1 MPEMKDL
8 IAIFKAETEEHLTK
22 LDNGLVELEKQPDN
36 VELASSLN
44 REVHTLKGAARVFGF
59 YEIQDIAH
67 RIEDIF
73 EEVAGKRAVFNSS
86 MAERIFK
93 GLDAIRAILEKIA
106 QEKKI
111 DAEVDVDASDICREL
126 EECISA
132 TQPIRTTKKREKGRK
147 KEKEVAETEA
157 NDEQAKGDQQKEQEA
172 NLSTP
177 PPEVPSRPSTRAFR
191 QAQGPELNQGAFP
204 QVQNPEFNLGAQAK
218 GPEVRSESHSPAPP
232 SKAALHEAPSP
243 HSAART
249 EEYIR
254 VPISRVDKL
263 LYLVGEVV
271 INKMKASAMSA
282 QAKRLSKL
290 SREAQKSISGLS
302 ETIKKEFSPQNGEV
316 TKWLSQCEAQV
327 QRLRER
333 TLELYDHVS
342 TEAFHLE
349 PVIDELQAKIKE
361 IKMLP
366 LSTIFEGFPRMV
378 RDIASQQA
386 KQVNLVIS
394 GEENELDKKVLEGI
408 KTSLIHI
415 LRNCIDHGIE
425 EPEARAALGK
435 PREGTIKISA
445 SHKGD
450 NVVIIVEDD
459 GRGMDTAQIKE
470 TALKKRLVSIHDL
483 EGMSDKEVMNIV
495 FMNGYSTSPIVTDV
509 SGRGMGLDIV
519 RRDIADLKGRVILET
534 EKNRGTKFTLV
545 LPLTIAI
552 IQVLL
557 LKVQSMLFA
566 LPMFS
571 VTESVKVSR
580 DDIFVTGGRM
590 AIQFREHI
598 VPLVKLN
605 EVLGLPPT
613 EKEKKEKKEILVV
626 MASSLDSRVGFI
638 VDEIAGEEEAF
649 IKSLGKHLGK
659 VKNVSGAIIMPTGD
673 VVVVLDIADLVTHSA
688 LGLPHTTGKRS
699 ATETKP
705 KEKRILVVE
714 DAFSTRELEKSIL
727 ETHGYVVDTAVD
739 GLDALDRMVNN
750 QYDLVVSD
758 VEMPRMDGFEL
769 CRTLKNNEGYKDIPV
784 IMVTALQKEED
795 KRRGIEVGA
804 AAYLV
809 KSAFEQTNLLETI
822 ERLVG

>member
-36 VELASSLN
+36 LELASSLN

-86 MAERIFK
+86 MAEPIFK
-93 GLDAIRAILEKIA
+93 ALDAIRAILLKIV

-132 TQPIRTTKKREKGRK
+132 AQAIRTRKKREREPKR
-147 KEKEVAETEA
+147 EKEASET
-157 NDEQAKGDQQKEQEA
+157 QAKGEPEKGDPQREQEVRK
-172 NLSTP
+172 
-177 PPEVPSRPSTRAFR
+177 PPEKVLDRASETV
-191 QAQGPELNQGAFP
+191 APHLSGP
-204 QVQNPEFNLGAQAK
+204 
-218 GPEVRSESHSPAPP
+218 
-232 SKAALHEAPSP
+232 
-243 HSAART
+243 T

-254 VPISRVDKL
+254 VPTSRVDKL

-271 INKMKASAMSA
+271 INKMKASAMST

-290 SREAQKSISGLS
+290 SREAQKSILSLS
-302 ETIKKEFSPQNGEV
+302 EAVKKESSSPNREV
-316 TKWLSQCEAQV
+316 TRWLSQCEAQM

-333 TLELYDHVS
+333 TLELYDQVS
-342 TEAFHLE
+342 TEAFHLD

-366 LSTIFEGFPRMV
+366 LSTIFEGFPRMI
-378 RDIASQQA
+378 RDIASQQG

-394 GEENELDKKVLEGI
+394 GEENELDKKVMEGI

-425 EPEARAALGK
+425 EPEARVALGK
-435 PREGTIKISA
+435 SSDGTIKISA
-445 SHKGD
+445 SHEGD
-450 NVVIIVEDD
+450 NVVITVEDD
-459 GRGMDTAQIKE
+459 GRGMDITQIKE
-470 TALKKRLVSIHDL
+470 TALKKRLVSNHDL
-483 EGMSDKEVMNIV
+483 EGMSHKEVMNIV

-519 RRDIADLKGRVILET
+519 RRDIANLKGRVILDT

-557 LKVQSMLFA
+557 VKVQNMLFA
-566 LPMFS
+566 LPIFS

-580 DDIFVTGGRM
+580 DDVSLTGGRM

-605 EVLGLPPT
+605 EVLRLPPPGNEE
-613 EKEKKEKKEILVV
+613 EKAKKEMLVV
-626 MASSLDSRVGFI
+626 MATSLDSQVGFI

-659 VKNVSGAIIMPTGD
+659 VKNVSGAIIMPTGE
-673 VVVVLDIADLVTHSA
+673 VVVVLDIADLVANSA
-688 LGLPHTTGKRS
+688 LGLPHFTGKRS
-699 ATETKP
+699 VVGTKH

-727 ETHGYVVDTAVD
+727 ETHGYLVDTAVD
-739 GLDALDRMVNN
+739 GLDALDRMVDN
-750 QYDLVVSD
+750 QYDLIVSD

-769 CRTLKNNEGYKDIPV
+769 CRTLKNNERYKDIPV
-784 IMVTALQKEED
+784 VMVTALQKEED

-809 KSAFEQTNLLETI
+809 KSAFEQTNLLDTI
-822 ERLVG
+822 ERLVD

>member
-36 VELASSLN
+36 LELASSLN

-86 MAERIFK
+86 MAEPIFK
-93 GLDAIRAILEKIA
+93 ALDAIRAILLKIV

-132 TQPIRTTKKREKGRK
+132 AQAIRTRKKREREPKR
-147 KEKEVAETEA
+147 EKEASET
-157 NDEQAKGDQQKEQEA
+157 QAKGEPEKGDPQREQEVRK
-172 NLSTP
+172 
-177 PPEVPSRPSTRAFR
+177 PPEKVLDRASETV
-191 QAQGPELNQGAFP
+191 APHLSGP
-204 QVQNPEFNLGAQAK
+204 
-218 GPEVRSESHSPAPP
+218 
-232 SKAALHEAPSP
+232 
-243 HSAART
+243 T

-254 VPISRVDKL
+254 VPTSRVDKL

-271 INKMKASAMSA
+271 INKMKASAMST

-290 SREAQKSISGLS
+290 SREAQKSILSLS
-302 ETIKKEFSPQNGEV
+302 EAVKKESSSPNREV
-316 TKWLSQCEAQV
+316 TRWLSQCEAQM

-333 TLELYDHVS
+333 TLELYDQVS
-342 TEAFHLE
+342 TEAFHLD

-366 LSTIFEGFPRMV
+366 LSTIFEGFPRMI
-378 RDIASQQA
+378 RDIASQQG

-394 GEENELDKKVLEGI
+394 GEENELDKKVMEGI

-425 EPEARAALGK
+425 EPEARVALGK
-435 PREGTIKISA
+435 SSDGTIKISA
-445 SHKGD
+445 SHEGD
-450 NVVIIVEDD
+450 NVVITVEDD
-459 GRGMDTAQIKE
+459 GRGMDTTQIKE
-470 TALKKRLVSIHDL
+470 TALKKRLVSNHDL
-483 EGMSDKEVMNIV
+483 EGMSHKEVMNIV

-519 RRDIADLKGRVILET
+519 RRDIANLKGRVILDT

-557 LKVQSMLFA
+557 VKVQNMLFA
-566 LPMFS
+566 LPIFS

-580 DDIFVTGGRM
+580 DDVSLTGGRM

-605 EVLGLPPT
+605 EVLGLPPPGNEE
-613 EKEKKEKKEILVV
+613 EKAKKEMLVV
-626 MASSLDSRVGFI
+626 MATSLDSQVGFI

-659 VKNVSGAIIMPTGD
+659 VKNVSGAIIMPTGE
-673 VVVVLDIADLVTHSA
+673 VVVVLDIADLVANSA
-688 LGLPHTTGKRS
+688 LGLPHFTGKRS
-699 ATETKP
+699 VVGTKH

-727 ETHGYVVDTAVD
+727 ETHGYLVDTAVD
-739 GLDALDRMVNN
+739 GLDALDRMVDN
-750 QYDLVVSD
+750 QYDLIVSD

-784 IMVTALQKEED
+784 VMVTALQKEED

-809 KSAFEQTNLLETI
+809 KSAFEQTNLLDTI
-822 ERLVG
+822 ERLVD

>member
-8 IAIFKAETEEHLTK
+8 IAVFRAETEEHLTK

-36 VELASSLN
+36 IELASSLN

-67 RIEDIF
+67 RIEGIF
-73 EEVAGKRAVFNSS
+73 EEVAGKRVVFNSS

-93 GLDAIRAILEKIA
+93 GLDAIRAILQNIV

-111 DAEVDVDASDICREL
+111 DAEVDASDVCRKL

-132 TQPIRTTKKREKGRK
+132 AQAVRTRRKRERGGKREKEAIETQEKGEQEKEPEGRK
-147 KEKEVAETEA
+147 APDKVVDRTSETTA
-157 NDEQAKGDQQKEQEA
+157 
-172 NLSTP
+172 P
-177 PPEVPSRPSTRAFR
+177 HPSG
-191 QAQGPELNQGAFP
+191 Q
-204 QVQNPEFNLGAQAK
+204 
-218 GPEVRSESHSPAPP
+218 
-232 SKAALHEAPSP
+232 
-243 HSAART
+243 T

-254 VPISRVDKL
+254 VPMSRVDKL

-271 INKMKASAMSA
+271 VNKMRVSAMSA
-282 QAKRLSKL
+282 QTKRLSKL
-290 SREAQKSISGLS
+290 SRETQKSILSLS
-302 ETIKKEFSPQNGEV
+302 EAIKKECSSRNGEV
-316 TKWLSQCEAQV
+316 TKWLSQCEAQM

-333 TLELYDHVS
+333 TLELYDQVS
-342 TEAFHLE
+342 TEAFHLD

-366 LSTIFEGFPRMV
+366 LSTIFEGFPRMI
-378 RDIASQQA
+378 RDIASQQG

-394 GEENELDKKVLEGI
+394 GEENELDKKVMEGI

-425 EPEARAALGK
+425 EPEARVALGK
-435 PREGTIKISA
+435 SREGTIKVSA
-445 SHKGD
+445 SHEGD
-450 NVVIIVEDD
+450 NVVITVEDN
-459 GRGMDTAQIKE
+459 GRGMDIAQIKE
-470 TALKKRLVSIHDL
+470 TALKKRLVSNHDL
-483 EGMSDKEVMNIV
+483 EAMSHKEVMNIV

-519 RRDIADLKGRVILET
+519 RRDIANLKGRVILDT

-557 LKVQSMLFA
+557 IKVQNMLFA

-571 VTESVKVSR
+571 VTESVKVST
-580 DDIFVTGGRM
+580 DDVFLTGGRM
-590 AIQFREHI
+590 AIQSREHI
-598 VPLVKLN
+598 VPLVRLN
-605 EVLGLPPT
+605 EVLALPPAGNEV
-613 EKEKKEKKEILVV
+613 EKAKKEMLVV
-626 MASSLDSRVGFI
+626 MATSLDSQVGFI
-638 VDEIAGEEEAF
+638 VDEIAGEGEAF

-659 VKNVSGAIIMPTGD
+659 VKNVSGAIVTPTGE
-673 VVVVLDIADLVTHSA
+673 VVVVLDVADLVANSA
-688 LGLPHTTGKRS
+688 LGLPHVTGKR
-699 ATETKP
+699 TGPGTKH

-727 ETHGYVVDTAVD
+727 ETHGYLVDTAVD
-739 GLDALDRMVNN
+739 GLDALDRMVDN

-784 IMVTALQKEED
+784 VMVTALQKEED

-809 KSAFEQTNLLETI
+809 KSAFEQTNLLDTI

>member
-36 VELASSLN
+36 LELASSLN

-86 MAERIFK
+86 MAEPIFK
-93 GLDAIRAILEKIA
+93 ALDAIRAILLKIV

-111 DAEVDVDASDICREL
+111 DTEVDVDASDICREL

-132 TQPIRTTKKREKGRK
+132 AQAIRTRKKREREPKR
-147 KEKEVAETEA
+147 EKEASET
-157 NDEQAKGDQQKEQEA
+157 QAKGEPEKGDPQREQEVRK
-172 NLSTP
+172 
-177 PPEVPSRPSTRAFR
+177 PPEKVLDRANETV
-191 QAQGPELNQGAFP
+191 APHLSGP
-204 QVQNPEFNLGAQAK
+204 
-218 GPEVRSESHSPAPP
+218 
-232 SKAALHEAPSP
+232 
-243 HSAART
+243 T

-254 VPISRVDKL
+254 VPTSRVDKL

-290 SREAQKSISGLS
+290 SREAQKSILSLS
-302 ETIKKEFSPQNGEV
+302 EAVKKESSSPNREV
-316 TKWLSQCEAQV
+316 TRWLSQCEAQM

-333 TLELYDHVS
+333 TLELYDQVS
-342 TEAFHLE
+342 TEAFHLD

-366 LSTIFEGFPRMV
+366 LSTIFEGFPRMI
-378 RDIASQQA
+378 RDIASQQG

-394 GEENELDKKVLEGI
+394 GEENELDKKVMEGI

-425 EPEARAALGK
+425 EPEARVALGK
-435 PREGTIKISA
+435 SSDGTIKISA
-445 SHKGD
+445 SHEGD
-450 NVVIIVEDD
+450 NVVITVEDD
-459 GRGMDTAQIKE
+459 GRGMDTTQIKE
-470 TALKKRLVSIHDL
+470 TALKKRLVSNHDL
-483 EGMSDKEVMNIV
+483 EGMSHKEVMNIV

-519 RRDIADLKGRVILET
+519 RRDIANLKGRVILDT

-557 LKVQSMLFA
+557 VKVQNMLFA
-566 LPMFS
+566 LPIFS

-580 DDIFVTGGRM
+580 DDVSLTGGRM

-605 EVLGLPPT
+605 EVLRLPPPGNEE
-613 EKEKKEKKEILVV
+613 EKAKKEMLVV
-626 MASSLDSRVGFI
+626 MATSLDSQVGFI

-659 VKNVSGAIIMPTGD
+659 VKNVSGAIIMPTGE
-673 VVVVLDIADLVTHSA
+673 VVVVLDIADLVANSA
-688 LGLPHTTGKRS
+688 LGLPHFTGKRS
-699 ATETKP
+699 VVGTKH

-727 ETHGYVVDTAVD
+727 ETHGYLVDTAVD
-739 GLDALDRMVNN
+739 GLDALDRMVDN
-750 QYDLVVSD
+750 QYDLIVSD

-784 IMVTALQKEED
+784 VMVTALQKEED

-809 KSAFEQTNLLETI
+809 KSAFEQTNLLDTI
-822 ERLVG
+822 ERLVD

>member
-8 IAIFKAETEEHLTK
+8 IAIFKAESEEHLTK

-36 VELASSLN
+36 IELASSLN

-86 MAERIFK
+86 MAEGIFK
-93 GLDAIRAILEKIA
+93 GLDAIRAILEKIV

-111 DAEVDVDASDICREL
+111 DAEVDVDASDVCREL

-132 TQPIRTTKKREKGRK
+132 AQPVRTRKKRERGPKR
-147 KEKEVAETEA
+147 EKEAAET
-157 NDEQAKGDQQKEQEA
+157 QAKDGQEKGDQEREQEERKA
-172 NLSTP
+172 PDKVVDRTS
-177 PPEVPSRPSTRAFR
+177 EAVVPHQP
-191 QAQGPELNQGAFP
+191 AQ
-204 QVQNPEFNLGAQAK
+204 
-218 GPEVRSESHSPAPP
+218 
-232 SKAALHEAPSP
+232 
-243 HSAART
+243 T

-271 INKMKASAMSA
+271 INKMKASAMST

-290 SREAQKSISGLS
+290 SREAQKSISSLS
-302 ETIKKEFSPQNGEV
+302 EAVKKQFSPQDGEV
-316 TKWLSQCEAQV
+316 TKWLSQCEAQM
-327 QRLRER
+327 QRLKER
-333 TLELYDHVS
+333 TQELYDHVS
-342 TEAFHLE
+342 REAFHLD

-378 RDIASQQA
+378 RDIASQEG
-386 KQVNLVIS
+386 KEVNLAIS
-394 GEENELDKKVLEGI
+394 GEENELDKKVMEGI

-425 EPEARAALGK
+425 EPEVRVALGK
-435 PREGTIKISA
+435 PRDGVIKVSA
-445 SHKGD
+445 SHEGD
-450 NVVIIVEDD
+450 NVVITIEDD
-459 GRGMDTAQIKE
+459 GRGMDIAQIKE
-470 TALKKRLVSIHDL
+470 TALKKRLASNHDL
-483 EGMSDKEVMNIV
+483 EAMSDKEVMNIV

-519 RRDIADLKGRVILET
+519 RRDITNLKGRVILDT

-557 LKVQSMLFA
+557 VKVQNMLFA

-580 DDIFVTGGRM
+580 DDVSIIGGRM
-590 AIQFREHI
+590 AIQFRERI
-598 VPLVKLN
+598 VPLVRLN
-605 EVLGLPPT
+605 EVLGLPPAGN
-613 EKEKKEKKEILVV
+613 EEGKAKKEMLVV
-626 MASSLDSRVGFI
+626 MAISLDSRVGFI
-638 VDEIAGEEEAF
+638 VDELAGEGEVF
-649 IKSLGKHLGK
+649 IKNLGKHLGK
-659 VKNVSGAIIMPTGD
+659 VKNVSGAIIMPTGE
-673 VVVVLDIADLVTHSA
+673 VVVVLDIADLMAHSA
-688 LGLPHTTGKRS
+688 LGLPHVAGKKS
-699 ATETKP
+699 TPKAKY

-727 ETHGYVVDTAVD
+727 ETHGYLVDTAVD

-750 QYDLVVSD
+750 QYDLIVSD

-784 IMVTALQKEED
+784 VMVTALQKEED

-804 AAYLV
+804 AAYIV
-809 KSAFEQTNLLETI
+809 KSAFEQTNLLDTI

>member
-8 IAIFKAETEEHLTK
+8 IAIFRAETEEHLTK
-22 LDNGLVELEKQPDN
+22 LDNGLVQLEKHPDN
-36 VELASSLN
+36 IELASSLN

-67 RIEDIF
+67 RVEDIF

-106 QEKKI
+106 QEKKS
-111 DAEVDVDASDICREL
+111 DVDANVGVGVGASDICRGL
-126 EECISA
+126 EECLSA
-132 TQPIRTTKKREKGRK
+132 AKATRTRRKRERGPK
-147 KEKEVAETEA
+147 KEKEAVETRE
-157 NDEQAKGDQQKEQEA
+157 KGEREKEHEGGKTPDKVVDRMSETA
-172 NLSTP
+172 VPHLS
-177 PPEVPSRPSTRAFR
+177 
-191 QAQGPELNQGAFP
+191 AQ
-204 QVQNPEFNLGAQAK
+204 
-218 GPEVRSESHSPAPP
+218 
-232 SKAALHEAPSP
+232 
-243 HSAART
+243 T

-254 VPISRVDKL
+254 VPMSRVDKL

-290 SREAQKSISGLS
+290 SKEAQKSISSLS
-302 ETIKKEFSPQNGEV
+302 EAMKKEFSSQDGEV
-316 TKWLSQCEAQV
+316 AKLLSQCEAQM
-327 QRLRER
+327 QKIREH
-333 TLELYDHVS
+333 TLKLFDDVS
-342 TEAFHLE
+342 TEAFHLD

-378 RDIASQQA
+378 RDIASQQG
-386 KQVNLVIS
+386 KEVNLVIS
-394 GEENELDKKVLEGI
+394 GEETELDKKVLEGI

-425 EPEARAALGK
+425 EPEVRVGLGK
-435 PREGTIKISA
+435 PRGGTVKVSA
-445 SHKGD
+445 SHEGD
-450 NVVIIVEDD
+450 NVVITVEDD
-459 GRGMDTAQIKE
+459 GRGMDISKIKE
-470 TALKKRLVSIHDL
+470 TALKKRLVSSVDL
-483 EGMSDKEVMNIV
+483 EGMTDKEVLNIV

-519 RRDIADLKGRVILET
+519 RRDITNLKGRVILDAQ
-534 EKNRGTKFTLV
+534 KNRETKFTLV

-557 LKVQSMLFA
+557 VKVQNMLFA

-571 VTESVKVSR
+571 VTESVKVR
-580 DDIFVTGGRM
+580 WDDVSATEGRM
-590 AIQFREHI
+590 ATQFREHI

-605 EVLGLPPT
+605 EVLGLPPAGDR
-613 EKEKKEKKEILVV
+613 EGEAKKEMLVV
-626 MASSLDSRVGFI
+626 MATSLDSRVGFI
-638 VDEIAGEEEAF
+638 VDEIVGEGEVF

-659 VKNVSGAIIMPTGD
+659 VKNVSGAIIMPTGE
-673 VVVVLDIADLVTHSA
+673 VVVVLDMADLMAHGA
-688 LGLPHTTGKRS
+688 LSLPQVAGKRR
-699 ATETKP
+699 APNAKR

-727 ETHGYVVDTAVD
+727 ETHGYLVDTAVD
-739 GLDALDRMVNN
+739 GLDALDRMVDNR
-750 QYDLVVSD
+750 YDLIVSD
-758 VEMPRMDGFEL
+758 IEMPRMDGFEL
-769 CRTLKNNEGYKDIPV
+769 CRTLKNKEGYKDIPV
-784 IMVTALQKEED
+784 VMVTALQKEED

-804 AAYLV
+804 AAYIV
-809 KSAFEQTNLLETI
+809 KSAFEQTNLLDTI

>member
-1 MPEMKDL
+1 MKDL

-36 VELASSLN
+36 LELASSLN

-86 MAERIFK
+86 MAEPIFK
-93 GLDAIRAILEKIA
+93 ALDAIRAILLKIV

-132 TQPIRTTKKREKGRK
+132 AQAIRTRKKREREPKR
-147 KEKEVAETEA
+147 EKEASET
-157 NDEQAKGDQQKEQEA
+157 QAKGEPEKGDPQREQEVRK
-172 NLSTP
+172 
-177 PPEVPSRPSTRAFR
+177 PPEKVLDRASETV
-191 QAQGPELNQGAFP
+191 APHLSGP
-204 QVQNPEFNLGAQAK
+204 
-218 GPEVRSESHSPAPP
+218 
-232 SKAALHEAPSP
+232 
-243 HSAART
+243 T

-254 VPISRVDKL
+254 VPTSRVDKL

-290 SREAQKSISGLS
+290 SREAQKSILSLS
-302 ETIKKEFSPQNGEV
+302 EAVKKESSSPNREV
-316 TKWLSQCEAQV
+316 TRWLSQCEAQM

-333 TLELYDHVS
+333 TLELYDQVS
-342 TEAFHLE
+342 TEAFHLD

-366 LSTIFEGFPRMV
+366 LSTIFEGFPRMI
-378 RDIASQQA
+378 RDIASQQG

-394 GEENELDKKVLEGI
+394 GEENELDKKVMEGI

-425 EPEARAALGK
+425 EPEARVALGK
-435 PREGTIKISA
+435 SSDGTIKISA
-445 SHKGD
+445 SHEGD
-450 NVVIIVEDD
+450 NVVITVEDD
-459 GRGMDTAQIKE
+459 GRGMDITQIKE
-470 TALKKRLVSIHDL
+470 TALKKRLVSNHDL
-483 EGMSDKEVMNIV
+483 EGMLHKEVMNIV

-519 RRDIADLKGRVILET
+519 RRDIANLKGRVILDT

-557 LKVQSMLFA
+557 VKVQNMLFA
-566 LPMFS
+566 LPIFS

-580 DDIFVTGGRM
+580 DDVSLTGGRI

-605 EVLGLPPT
+605 EVLRLPPPGNEE
-613 EKEKKEKKEILVV
+613 EKAKKEMLVV
-626 MASSLDSRVGFI
+626 MATSLDSQVGFI

-659 VKNVSGAIIMPTGD
+659 VKNVSGAIIMPTGE
-673 VVVVLDIADLVTHSA
+673 VVVVLDIADLVANSA
-688 LGLPHTTGKRS
+688 LGLPHFTGKRS
-699 ATETKP
+699 VVGTKH

-727 ETHGYVVDTAVD
+727 ETHGYLVDTAVD
-739 GLDALDRMVNN
+739 GLDALDRMVDN
-750 QYDLVVSD
+750 QYDLIVSD

-784 IMVTALQKEED
+784 VMVTALQKEED

-809 KSAFEQTNLLETI
+809 KSAFEQTNLLDTI
-822 ERLVG
+822 ERLVD

>member
-22 LDNGLVELEKQPDN
+22 LDNGLVALEKQPDN
-36 VELASSLN
+36 VELASGMN

-73 EEVAGKRAVFNSS
+73 EEVAGKRAVFTSS

-93 GLDAIRAILEKIA
+93 GLDAIRTILQKIV

-111 DAEVDVDASDICREL
+111 DAEVDVDALDICREL

-132 TQPIRTTKKREKGRK
+132 AQAVRTRKKRERQPKG
-147 KEKEVAETEA
+147 EKEAGETQVKREPEKTDA
-157 NDEQAKGDQQKEQEA
+157 QKEQEA
-172 NLSTP
+172 RKASGKAVDPMSEAVP
-177 PPEVPSRPSTRAFR
+177 PHPF
-191 QAQGPELNQGAFP
+191 GPA
-204 QVQNPEFNLGAQAK
+204 
-218 GPEVRSESHSPAPP
+218 
-232 SKAALHEAPSP
+232 
-243 HSAART
+243 

-254 VPISRVDKL
+254 VPMSRVDNL

-271 INKMKASAMSA
+271 INKMKASAMTT
-282 QAKRLSKL
+282 QAKKLSKL
-290 SREAQKSISGLS
+290 SREVQKSMLS
-302 ETIKKEFSPQNGEV
+302 LGEAIKKRPSSQNGEV
-316 TKWLSQCEAQV
+316 SRWLSQSEAQM
-327 QRLRER
+327 QRLREQ
-333 TLELYDHVS
+333 TLQLYDQVS
-342 TEAFHLE
+342 TEALHLD
-349 PVIDELQAKIKE
+349 PVIDQLQAKIKE

-366 LSTIFEGFPRMV
+366 LSTIFEGFPRMI
-378 RDIASQQA
+378 RDIASQQG

-394 GEENELDKKVLEGI
+394 GEENELDKKVMEGI

-415 LRNCIDHGIE
+415 LRNCVDHGIE
-425 EPEARAALGK
+425 EPEARVALGK
-435 PREGTIKISA
+435 PRDGTIRISA
-445 SHKGD
+445 SHEGD
-450 NVVIIVEDD
+450 NVVITVEDD
-459 GRGMDTAQIKE
+459 GRGLDIAQIKQ
-470 TALKKRLVSIHDL
+470 TALKKRLALPHDL
-483 EGMSDKEVMNIV
+483 EGMSPKEVMNIV

-519 RRDIADLKGRVILET
+519 RRDIANLKGRVILDA

-557 LKVQSMLFA
+557 VKLQNMLFA

-571 VTESVKVSR
+571 VTESVKVST
-580 DDIFVTGGRM
+580 DDVSLTGGRM

-598 VPLVKLN
+598 VPLVRLN
-605 EVLGLPPT
+605 EVLALPRAANEE
-613 EKEKKEKKEILVV
+613 EKTKENLLVV
-626 MASSLDSRVGFI
+626 MTSSLDSRVGFI
-638 VDEIAGEEEAF
+638 VDEIAGEGEAF

-659 VKNVSGAIIMPTGD
+659 VKNVSGAIIMPTGE
-673 VVVVLDIADLVTHSA
+673 VVVVLDIADLVANSA
-688 LGLPHTTGKRS
+688 LRLPHLTGKRS
-699 ATETKP
+699 VVGTKH

-727 ETHGYVVDTAVD
+727 ETHGYLVDTAVD
-739 GLDALDRMVNN
+739 GLDALDRMVDN
-750 QYDLVVSD
+750 QYDLIVSD

-769 CRTLKNNEGYKDIPV
+769 CRTLKNNDGYKDIPV
-784 IMVTALQKEED
+784 VMVTALQKEED

-809 KSAFEQTNLLETI
+809 KSAFEQTNLLDTI